1 MNSKKVALRW
11 LQRVVDQHG
20 ADDAEGFLFRV
31 GAAIRSGA
39 RLDAFSWLVIEYAGG
54 GVPVVSVWS
63 RDSEGGDSVDAV
75 LPWLGAGEDM
85 ICSVTV
91 FAPNQYDAAEWTEAM
106 RKLFAAYADGVAF
119 EESV

>member
-11 LQRVVDQHG
+11 LQRIVEQHG
-20 ADDAEGFLFRV
+20 ADEAEAFLFRA
-31 GAAIRSGA
+31 GAAIRSGT

-63 RDSEGGDSVDAV
+63 RDAEGGDSVDAV

-85 ICSVTV
+85 IRSVTV

-119 EESV
+119 EASV